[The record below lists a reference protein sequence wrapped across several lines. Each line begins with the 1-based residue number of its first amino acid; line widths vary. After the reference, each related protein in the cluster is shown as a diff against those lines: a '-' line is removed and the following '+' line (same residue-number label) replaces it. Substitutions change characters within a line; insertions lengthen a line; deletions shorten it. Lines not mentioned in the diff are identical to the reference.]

1 VWDLAKL
8 ELPVVSIF
16 TGSKKLEAIDWC
28 PW

>member
-1 VWDLAKL
+1 LAKL